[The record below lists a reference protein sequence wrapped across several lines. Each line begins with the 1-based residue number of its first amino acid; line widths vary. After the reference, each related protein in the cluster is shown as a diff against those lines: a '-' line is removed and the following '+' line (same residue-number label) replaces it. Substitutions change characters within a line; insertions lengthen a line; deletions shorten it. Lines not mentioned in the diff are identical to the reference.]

1 MNRLLKK
8 EINFISTED
17 LNTRYCHILRRGET
31 LDADDIPVTDA
42 REIIWIEDELHKR
55 LIRLIGHDFYPP
67 GYHDRPKCDRILI

>member
-8 EINFISTED
+8 EINSISTED
-17 LNTRYCHILRRGET
+17 LNTRYCYILGRGET

-42 REIIWIEDELHKR
+42 REILWIEDELHKR